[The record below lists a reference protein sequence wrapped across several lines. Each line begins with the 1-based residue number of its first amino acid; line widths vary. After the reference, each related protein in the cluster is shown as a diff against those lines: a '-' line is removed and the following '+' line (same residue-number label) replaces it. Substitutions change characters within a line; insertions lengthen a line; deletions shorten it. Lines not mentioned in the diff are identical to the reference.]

1 MQTHFLFDVLEG
13 YKPFEQMVQE
23 SQKSGA
29 VIAASGM
36 AGAQKAHAACALAA
50 RTGRPLLFLCDSER
64 SATQTMEDLS
74 ALLGGGVSLLPAR
87 EITFYQ
93 DVAASREV
101 AYRRIEAMR
110 KVLSG
115 DARAIVAPADALL
128 HRMMPREVFN
138 RNTISLRVGDVTP
151 IDQLIERLL
160 AAGYTREY
168 MVEGKGQ
175 FSVRGGIIDVY
186 PADALSAV
194 RIEFFDD
201 ELDSIRAVD
210 VMSQR
215 SQGNMQEVVIP
226 PASEAPVPQEGTEEL
241 ARLLLEAL
249 ARQEAAA
256 QKGGVQKDDEASL
269 ADLPLEDGEI
279 AAPEVFTRENR
290 TMERFGEKLRAAVGQ
305 MQNGVSNRVLEKF
318 INLLYGQTE
327 TILDYMNRPIVVLDE
342 PEALFARMDSRT
354 GEFDQAITAALERG
368 EALPE
373 QQNLMLTQDEAL
385 AAMRQTTV
393 LALTT
398 ILRPVEKLKPT
409 LLAQMGGMGAGNYGG
424 RTHDMCADFIRW
436 QQDGWRILVL
446 SGGTA
451 RGERMRQSFEDEGV
465 KAAFDE
471 LGSAAPQNGEC
482 RIYPLT
488 LSGGFQ
494 YPEIKVAVIA
504 SGDVYGAKSAKGRPK
519 KQQGSKIASFTDL
532 NVGDYVVHET
542 HGIGIY
548 QGTKRLTSEGASRDY
563 LLVQYLGSDK
573 LYIPVDH
580 LDRIQ
585 KYIGG
590 GESAAP
596 KLSRLGGKD
605 WDKQKAKVRES
616 LKELAFDLVKLYAER
631 QKNKGY
637 AFGPDTPWQQEFEE
651 NFPYD
656 ETPDQLQATE
666 EIKRDMELDRPMD
679 RLLCGDV
686 GYGKTEVALRAAF
699 KAVMDGKQ
707 VAILAP
713 TTILAQQHYNTLMR
727 RMEGFPVHADVLSR
741 FRSAKEQKETL
752 RRLKDG
758 EIDIIVGTHRL
769 LAKDVQFKNLGL
781 LIVDEEQRFGVE
793 HKEALKAMRTD
804 VDCLL
809 YTSSL

>member
-1 MQTHFLFDVLEG
+1 MSELRGIGLDICGIARMAQQLDNTHFL
-13 YKPFEQMVQE
+13 Q
-23 SQKSGA
+23 
-29 VIAASGM
+29 
-36 AGAQKAHAACALAA
+36 
-50 RTGRPLLFLCDSER
+50 
-64 SATQTMEDLS
+64 
-74 ALLGGGVSLLPAR
+74 
-87 EITFYQ
+87 
-93 DVAASREV
+93 
-101 AYRRIEAMR
+101 RILTKE
-110 KVLSG
+110 
-115 DARAIVAPADALL
+115 
-128 HRMMPREVFN
+128 
-138 RNTISLRVGDVTP
+138 
-151 IDQLIERLL
+151 
-160 AAGYTREY
+160 
-168 MVEGKGQ
+168 
-175 FSVRGGIIDVY
+175 
-186 PADALSAV
+186 
-194 RIEFFDD
+194 
-201 ELDSIRAVD
+201 
-210 VMSQR
+210 
-215 SQGNMQEVVIP
+215 
-226 PASEAPVPQEGTEEL
+226 
-241 ARLLLEAL
+241 
-249 ARQEAAA
+249 
-256 QKGGVQKDDEASL
+256 
-269 ADLPLEDGEI
+269 EI
-279 AAPEVFTRENR
+279 AY
-290 TMERFGEKLRAAVGQ
+290 LRSRGASAADTLAGLYAAKEAVVKALGCGIAFPLTEIAISHTAQGQ
-305 MQNGVSNRVLEKF
+305 
-318 INLLYGQTE
+318 
-327 TILDYMNRPIVVLDE
+327 P
-342 PEALFARMDSRT
+342 
-354 GEFDQAITAALERG
+354 TA
-368 EALPE
+368 
-373 QQNLMLTQDEAL
+373 
-385 AAMRQTTV
+385 
-393 LALTT
+393 
-398 ILRPVEKLKPT
+398 
-409 LLAQMGGMGAGNYGG
+409 
-424 RTHDMCADFIRW
+424 
-436 QQDGWRILVL
+436 VL
-446 SGGTA
+446 SGGAA

-471 LGSAAPQNGEC
+471 LGTAAPKSGEC

-494 YPEIKVAVIA
+494 YPQIKVAVIA
-504 SGDVYGAKSAKGRPK
+504 SGDVYGAKSAKGKPK

-590 GESAAP
+590 GEGAAP

-605 WDKQKAKVRES
+605 WDKQKSKVRES

-631 QKNKGY
+631 QKNRGY

-666 EIKRDMELDRPMD
+666 EIKRDMERDLPMD

-741 FRSAKEQKETL
+741 FRSAKEQKESL

-781 LIVDEEQRFGVE
+781 LIVDEEQRFGVG
-793 HKEALKAMRTD
+793 HKESIKNMKKTVDVLTMSATPIPRTLHMSMVGIRDMSLLETPPQARYPVQTYVMEYQDSVIRDAILREIGRGGQVFFLYNRVGSIDQCYKQLSKLVPEARIAIAHGQMREHALEDVMLDFSQQKFDVLLCTTIIESGLDIPMANTLIISISEKAKM
-804 VDCLL
+804 VIHLAIIVHILVVVVGNLYLELINIIYICLQKN
-809 YTSSL
+809 SPI